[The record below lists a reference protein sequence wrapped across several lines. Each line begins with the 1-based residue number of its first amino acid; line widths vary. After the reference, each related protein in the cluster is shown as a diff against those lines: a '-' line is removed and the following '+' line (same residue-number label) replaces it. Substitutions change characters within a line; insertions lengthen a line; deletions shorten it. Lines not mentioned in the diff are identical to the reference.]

1 MKLAGKPLNS
11 AKIIFPTANS
21 PEKPDHEITNTQT
34 TNQQIPEMR
43 SHLSIAGVLG
53 QPFGSK
59 QNPKPKTT
67 TTTTTTTKSAS
78 KLEPKAVPKQ
88 SKSNEKANQSWRKIY
103 LLWQRHVSFG
113 GLNQLLQKKI
123 SLSFVAFD
131 ASAVLWDSFWSRRFI
146 LFRIFATTILLL
158 LFCLLCIPAGN

>member
-131 ASAVLWDSFWSRRFI
+131 ASAVFCCNKRLNTQQAVPLKHRNPHLKSHLRFVGEPV
-146 LFRIFATTILLL
+146 A
-158 LFCLLCIPAGN
+158 